1 MTMNNLKRFLYG
13 PASVPANA
21 SRLHLT
27 KASSLLDSD
36 AKVGFEIDSVTGV
49 LVNSLF
55 DESKIVYDLN
65 YCTTN
70 VDISGNAI
78 IPTLSYFTQC
88 IEKYGPFN
96 AILDIG
102 CGQGEF
108 VDALRNRGLNCTG
121 FDPVL
126 IQASDYLKNKF
137 WTQEED
143 PADLFVMR
151 CVLPHMVDPWKF
163 LESIWLNSPNA
174 LVLVEYQRIEWIAE
188 NSIFS
193 QISHDHV
200 QQFVLNDFEEHVE
213 VVDHGLFAEGEWQWV
228 LIKKNSSSKDKK
240 PDRNDA
246 RETYMEALEND
257 RSIIVEGVK
266 SLIKEGKNIAI
277 WGAGSKGAIFA
288 DHLLQQGVSEFS
300 VVDSDTKK
308 EGRYLEK
315 SGIRVCSPAVFS
327 KDTEVYMIIV
337 MNPRHIDYV
346 QSNIPVTHEVI
357 SLKQL
362 SA

>member
-1 MTMNNLKRFLYG
+1 MNDLKRFLYG

-36 AKVGFEIDSVTGV
+36 AKIGFEIDSLTGV

-55 DESKIVYDLN
+55 DESKIVYDRN

-70 VDISGNAI
+70 VDISGKAI
-78 IPTLSYFTQC
+78 IPTLSYFAQC
-88 IEKYGPFN
+88 TEKHGPFN
-96 AILDIG
+96 TIVDIG

-108 VDALRNRGLNCTG
+108 VEVLRSRGLNCTG

-126 IQASDYLKNKF
+126 AETNEYLMNRF
-137 WTQEED
+137 WTQREN

-151 CVLPHMVDPWKF
+151 CVLPHLANPWKF
-163 LESIWLNSPNA
+163 LETIWLNSPTA

-200 QQFVLNDFEEHVE
+200 QQFVLSDFEEHVE
-213 VVDHGLFAEGEWQWV
+213 IVDHGMFAEGEWQWV
-228 LIKKNSSSKDKK
+228 LVRKRSLSKEKKSE
-240 PDRNDA
+240 RNDA
-246 RETYMEALEND
+246 REKYMEALEND

-266 SLIKEGKNIAI
+266 SLIKQGKNITI

-315 SGIRVCSPAVFS
+315 SGIRVCSPTVLK
-327 KDTEVYMIIV
+327 KDTEVYLVIV
-337 MNPRHIDYV
+337 MNPRHVEYV
-346 QSNIPVTHEVI
+346 QSNIQRTHKVVT
-357 SLKQL
+357 LKQL
-362 SA
+362 AN